1 MESEKVE
8 KVDNQCKEMS
18 TGKKESTEQSQ
29 KSKGA
34 VDSIESQ
41 KVNREDVGDEDQ
53 IEEEQSHCSNEEESA
68 AGPATTH
75 RNHSPNADTMTT
87 SESGTSTSPS
97 HSMSNV
103 ESHIDRHDGG
113 HDEQHDKGIIEDD
126 PHSNVDEGA
135 KASWES
141 GILDL
146 SSSSFLTVKLLVSNN
161 MAGSII
167 GRAGETIS
175 ELQEQSSSR
184 IKLGQS
190 GDYYPGTSERACLVH
205 GSLDNVK
212 KAATLLLQKLYDL
225 QIQQVESQLGR
236 QGARSSK
243 GALKDDEEEAA
254 EKEAVEDDGNKE
266 GEETSTTSISFSVRM
281 LIPSASCGMLIG
293 RNGINIKKMKETSR
307 VSSIRLSAKELDHA
321 NSNMHFSSE
330 SMAIAATSER
340 ILTIS
345 GKELNACISCAF
357 LILEGFARH
366 PDICRYANNT
376 TSYSKIASSFQSH
389 YGSSQMAYPVRSS
402 SRGNMPSIPQTRG
415 NRPSPAYLS
424 SPHHSQNVQRM
435 QRDSLRF
442 SGDRPHDAT
451 IRMHGSNT
459 DDRRNQHQQQMYRNT
474 SIVSPQLGPQ
484 VSSHLQPAPV
494 YAGMPAAP
502 RHAQGTGATP
512 QDTPQQIRS
521 VKISV
526 SDTMVGAIL
535 GKRGQ
540 TLMELQNKSG
550 TKIKISQRGEFIPGT
565 NNRIVTI
572 SGPNNECIASAKSLI
587 RQQLATH
594 DRMISP
600 LPDEES

>member
-1 MESEKVE
+1 MDS
-8 KVDNQCKEMS
+8 QCKEMS
-18 TGKKESTEQSQ
+18 AGKKETTDESQ
-29 KSKGA
+29 KSEEVGIKSKKE
-34 VDSIESQ
+34 VDR
-41 KVNREDVGDEDQ
+41 KDVKSKDQ
-53 IEEEQSHCSNEEESA
+53 TEEEHSHCSHEESA
-68 AGPATTH
+68 SAASSTTANRH
-75 RNHSPNADTMTT
+75 HSPTAETMAT
-87 SESGTSTSPS
+87 SGSGGSSPS
-97 HSMSNV
+97 PSVSNA
-103 ESHIDRHDGG
+103 EASIDRNDCGNE
-113 HDEQHDKGIIEDD
+113 EQQGKGIVGDD
-126 PHSNVDEGA
+126 PQSNADEGA

-146 SSSSFLTVKLLVSNN
+146 SSSSFLTVKFLVSNN

-225 QIQQVESQLGR
+225 QLQQVESQLGR
-236 QGARSSK
+236 HGAHSSK
-243 GALKDDEEEAA
+243 GSPKEDEGVAPKTEAS
-254 EKEAVEDDGNKE
+254 EDDSNKE
-266 GEETSTTSISFSVRM
+266 DGEISSTNVSFSVRM
-281 LIPSASCGMLIG
+281 LIPSPSCGMLIG

-340 ILTIS
+340 ILTIT
-345 GKELNACISCAF
+345 GNELNACISCAF
-357 LILEGFARH
+357 LILEGFVRH

-389 YGSSQMAYPVRSS
+389 YSSSQMGYPVRSS
-402 SRGNMPSIPQTRG
+402 SGGNVPSIPQTRG
-415 NRPSPAYLS
+415 NRPSPAYLPS
-424 SPHHSQNVQRM
+424 HHSQNVQRL
-435 QRDSLRF
+435 QRTPMRF
-442 SGDRPHDAT
+442 SGDRPHDST
-451 IRMHGSNT
+451 IRMHGSNN

-484 VSSHLQPAPV
+484 VSSHLQPAPI
-494 YAGMPAAP
+494 YTGMPAAP
-502 RHAQGTGATP
+502 RHTQGGAAAP
-512 QDTPQQIRS
+512 QDTQQQIHS

-600 LPDEES
+600 LPEEES

>member
-1 MESEKVE
+1 MSAGRKETTEKSEKSEEVSF
-8 KVDNQCKEMS
+8 QGRKEVIR
-18 TGKKESTEQSQ
+18 KDI
-29 KSKGA
+29 KSKDQSG
-34 VDSIESQ
+34 EEHSQ
-41 KVNREDVGDEDQ
+41 
-53 IEEEQSHCSNEEESA
+53 CSNEESA
-68 AGPATTH
+68 ASSATGQRH
-75 RNHSPNADTMTT
+75 HSPTADTMAT
-87 SESGTSTSPS
+87 SGSGASSPS
-97 HSMSNV
+97 QSVSNV
-103 ESHIDRHDGG
+103 DGSIDRNDVGN
-113 HDEQHDKGIIEDD
+113 EVQQDKGIIGDD
-126 PHSNVDEGA
+126 PQTNADDGA

-146 SSSSFLTVKLLVSNN
+146 SSSSFLTVKFLVSNN

-205 GSLDNVK
+205 GSLENVK

-225 QIQQVESQLGR
+225 QVHQVESQLGR
-236 QGARSSK
+236 HSTQTSK
-243 GALKDDEEEAA
+243 GALKDGAEGGAKENVADDETK
-254 EKEAVEDDGNKE
+254 KEDG
-266 GEETSTTSISFSVRM
+266 GEISSTNISFSVRM

-293 RNGINIKKMKETSR
+293 RNGINIKKMKLTSR
-307 VSSIRLSAKELDHA
+307 VTSIRLSAKELDHA

-340 ILTIS
+340 ILTIT
-345 GKELNACISCAF
+345 GNELNACISCAF

-376 TSYSKIASSFQSH
+376 TSYSKITSSFQSH
-389 YGSSQMAYPVRSS
+389 YGSSQLAYPVRSS
-402 SRGNMPSIPQTRG
+402 SGGSMPSVPQTRG
-415 NRPSPAYLS
+415 NRPSPPYLPS
-424 SPHHSQNVQRM
+424 HHSQNVQRL
-435 QRDSLRF
+435 QRAPMRF
-442 SGDRPHDAT
+442 SGDRPHDSA
-451 IRMHGSNT
+451 IRI
-459 DDRRNQHQQQMYRNT
+459 DDRRNQHQQQLYRNT
-474 SIVSPQLGPQ
+474 SIVSPQLGAQ
-484 VSSHLQPAPV
+484 VSSHLQPAPI
-494 YAGMPAAP
+494 YGSMPAAP
-502 RHAQGTGATP
+502 RHT
-512 QDTPQQIRS
+512 QDTQQQVHA

-540 TLMELQNKSG
+540 TLVELENKSG

-594 DRMISP
+594 DRMISSP